1 MKCFEKM
8 NASRIDSFTV
18 VLRWPVA
25 RALLAAVAYGATA
38 CVPTQPGAH
47 AQTSS
52 LSTQGST
59 APLPQTASALSPGYG
74 PFASEANAVNDE
86 HSTSEHAAHEHS
98 ASQHAAPE
106 QTASEPATHEHSASE
121 PVTHEHSA
129 SEPAQH
135 EHSTSKHSASEP
147 GAPEHATKGNVPAP
161 HSSEPAIPKADDK
174 PAAYVCPMHPEV
186 TSDKPDRCPKCG
198 MKLEPV
204 KKKPKGG
211 T

>member
-1 MKCFEKM
+1 MKYFEKV
-8 NASRIDSFTV
+8 NASGVGSFAV

-25 RALLAAVAYGATA
+25 RALLAAVTFGAMA

-59 APLPQTASALSPGYG
+59 APLPQTASALSPDYG
-74 PFASEANAVNDE
+74 AFASEDNAIKDE
-86 HSTSEHAAHEHS
+86 DSTSERAA
-98 ASQHAAPE
+98 
-106 QTASEPATHEHSASE
+106 
-121 PVTHEHSA
+121 HEHSA
-129 SEPAQH
+129 SEPAAH
-135 EHSTSKHSASEP
+135 EHSAAEHSAAEHSASEP
-147 GAPEHATKGNVPAP
+147 AAPEHATKGNVPAP
-161 HSSEPAIPKADDK
+161 HSSEPATPNADDT